1 MANVA
6 RNLIYLLTPHCACAF
21 ARHPALLHPHR
32 PRCLVPSISLFAVAA
47 ARGGARLGGAMASD
61 RCSGLYASGCAQYRG
76 RWAGIDPIRP
86 CNALRFCPLQRGA
99 VLLGLSPPAAIS
111 NRRIGANRAAT

>member
-6 RNLIYLLTPHCACAF
+6 RNLIYLLTLI
-21 ARHPALLHPHR
+21 ALVFSLAIPLYCIPHR
-32 PRCLVPSISLFAVAA
+32 PRCPVPSISLLAVAA

-99 VLLGLSPPAAIS
+99 VLLGL
-111 NRRIGANRAAT
+111 